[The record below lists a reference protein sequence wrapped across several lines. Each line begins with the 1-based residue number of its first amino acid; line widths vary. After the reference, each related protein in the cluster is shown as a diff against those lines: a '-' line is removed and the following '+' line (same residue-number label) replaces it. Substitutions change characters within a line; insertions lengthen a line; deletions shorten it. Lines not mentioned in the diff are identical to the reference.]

1 MQLEDITGREVLGV
15 KMERVIIQV
24 PLPLKRKLDALRPQ
38 GYTAAG
44 YVRNVLEQHFNQAPT
59 PGKKGR

>member
-1 MQLEDITGREVLGV
+1 MKMV
-15 KMERVIIQV
+15 KILVSLPV
-24 PLPLKRKLDALRPQ
+24 PLKRKLDALRLQ